1 MSERF
6 LFNIIASN
14 LSVFAIILF
23 ILNHSIVILP
33 SNSNLHIRLE
43 IVFAQAESALSSAK
57 LWSEEDSM
65 KKKRSLI

>member
-6 LFNIIASN
+6 LFNIISSN
-14 LSVFAIILF
+14 LLVFAIILF
-23 ILNHSIVILP
+23 ILNHSIAILP
-33 SNSNLHIRLE
+33 SNSNLHIRFE
-43 IVFAQAESALSSAK
+43 IVFAQAESALSSPK